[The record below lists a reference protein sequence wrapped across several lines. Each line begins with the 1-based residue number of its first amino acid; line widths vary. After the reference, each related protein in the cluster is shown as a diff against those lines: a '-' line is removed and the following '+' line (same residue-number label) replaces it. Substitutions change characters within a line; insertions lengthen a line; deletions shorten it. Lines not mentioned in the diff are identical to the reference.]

1 MKNMIWIFPIWALA
15 AFALLPVLVR
25 AFERQQGKLER
36 QLQQRLEAFHVFVGP
51 SAVRWLVFAV
61 LMFSSLLAVLLLE
74 SSWLVPMISAGAVSG
89 VFLAVRMR
97 LHRRFKKIRYQLP
110 GVVELVATSLRSGMS
125 IRAALQQVS
134 GQSPQPIAKE
144 LAVLERMQKIG
155 IPLDTAII
163 EWAKRVPLDE
173 IQLLG
178 FTISVSAASGG
189 GLADSLDRL
198 AHTFRQRLILEEKVD
213 ALTSQGRMQAWVMV
227 ALPMLLAGALTLMDP
242 LSMAPLWSTSRGHAV
257 LAAIAVLELLGLL
270 WIRRLIRVPA

>member
-1 MKNMIWIFPIWALA
+1 MNLIWIFAIWALA
-15 AFALLPVLVR
+15 ALALIPMMAR
-25 AFERQQGKLER
+25 AIGQQQGKLER
-36 QLQQRLEAFHVFVGP
+36 RLQQKLEAFHIFVDP
-51 SAVRWLVFAV
+51 SAVRWLV
-61 LMFSSLLAVLLLE
+61 LAVLLISGLFAVVLLE
-74 SSWLVPMISAGAVSG
+74 SAWMAPMMAACAVAG
-89 VFLAVRMR
+89 VFVAVRMR

-110 GVVELVATSLRSGMS
+110 GVIELVATSLRSGMS

-134 GQSPQPIAKE
+134 RQSPQPIAKE

-155 IPLDTAII
+155 IPLDAAIT

-189 GLADSLDRL
+189 GLSDSLDRL

-213 ALTSQGRMQAWVMV
+213 ALTSQGRLQAWVMV
-227 ALPMLLAGALTLMDP
+227 ALPMLLAGALTLIDP
-242 LSMAPLWSTSRGHAV
+242 VSMAPLWSTGSGHAV